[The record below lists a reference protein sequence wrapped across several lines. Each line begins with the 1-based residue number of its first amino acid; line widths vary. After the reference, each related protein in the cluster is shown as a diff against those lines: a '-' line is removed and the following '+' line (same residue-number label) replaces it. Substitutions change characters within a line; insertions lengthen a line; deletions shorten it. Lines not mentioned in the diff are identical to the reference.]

1 MPSRQNVDKAMALLE
16 KDDTKILGLTFGARY
31 VHPGQYL
38 SKADA
43 AYPPR
48 LSFQRLKACG
58 TYMVVC
64 LDLDAPFT
72 SFNLLSPVLHWIQ
85 PGLLPV
91 PTESGNYFLR
101 VAAPFVADYMGP
113 NPPPRAA
120 PHRYIFILFEQPP
133 GFEVQHHAPPNGN
146 TLGKWSRLR
155 YNFDGWAKSI
165 GLGPVV
171 GANYFVS
178 N

>member
-1 MPSRQNVDKAMALLE
+1 MPSLKNVERAMKLIE
-16 KDDTKILGLTFGARY
+16 RDEYKVLGLTFGNRH
-31 VHPGQYL
+31 VQPGQYV

-43 AYPPR
+43 ASPPQ

-58 TYMVVC
+58 TYMAVC
-64 LDLDAPFT
+64 LDLDAPFA
-72 SFNLLSPVLHWIQ
+72 SFNFMSPILHWIQ

-91 PTESGNYFLR
+91 RTQSGNYILR

-113 NPPPRAA
+113 HPPPRVA
-120 PHRYIFILFEQPP
+120 PHRYLFILFEQPP
-133 GFEVQHHAPPNGN
+133 GFEVKHHAPAKGRKF
-146 TLGKWSRLR
+146 GKWPRMR
-155 YNFDGWAKSI
+155 YNLDKWSKKI

-171 GANYFVS
+171 GANYILC